1 MNDLAAY
8 VELEHEIV
16 RWSSQNVN
24 SLAFIYNT
32 AQNKKKM
39 MLTNREWVS
48 SRRIKSIVQL
58 VTVIGQKSIQLHG
71 VRKNGCIISN
81 DQERRNSQI

>member
-1 MNDLAAY
+1 MNIFETTGTIGTIRTIIWKPGFSVHLQY
-8 VELEHEIV
+8 
-16 RWSSQNVN
+16 STKQNE
-24 SLAFIYNT
+24 
-32 AQNKKKM
+32 M

-48 SRRIKSIVQL
+48 SRRITSIVQL

>member
-32 AQNKKKM
+32 AQNKKNDADKQ
-39 MLTNREWVS
+39 RIGVS